1 MQCPKCSHVQLFEGA
16 ECERCGVIFARMHA
30 ASERTAKAS
39 SSPALEEAASAQA
52 VASPALDALPS
63 PGLDASPAEAA
74 PPAAV
79 PISRDGWLAIAAGG
93 GLAALMQLIPA
104 LEVMIGYFLVLVHEL
119 GHALAG
125 WLFGYPSVPA
135 FDFTYGGGVTAHQS
149 QKKILVL
156 LVFGL
161 LAALFWAFRRNRP
174 SQVLVGV
181 LALAYGYALAT
192 PWHEIVMIAMGH
204 GAELL
209 FASLFLN
216 RALSGRACTYEIERP
231 LYAWIGFYI
240 ILHDLRFSY
249 GLIAYPYERLAYM
262 NAKGGGH
269 WMDFSRLANDYFN
282 TSLES
287 IATAFL
293 LLCLAPPLLSF
304 LFHRYRPQ
312 LGALAMRLRRIE

>member
-1 MQCPKCSHVQLFEGA
+1 VQLFEGA
-16 ECERCGVIFARMHA
+16 ECERCGVIFARLHA
-30 ASERTAKAS
+30 ASEPAVQAS
-39 SSPALEEAASAQA
+39 SSSALEEAVSAQPLA
-52 VASPALDALPS
+52 GWGLNGLPPPRLDPL
-63 PGLDASPAEAA
+63 PAEAA
-74 PPAAV
+74 LPTVV
-79 PISRDGWLAIAAGG
+79 PISREGWLAIAAGG

-156 LVFGL
+156 VVFGL
-161 LAALFWAFRRNRP
+161 LAALFWAFRRNRT
-174 SQVLVGV
+174 SQVLVVV

-192 PWHEIVMIAMGH
+192 SWHEIVMIAMGH

-249 GLIAYPYERLAYM
+249 GLVANPYERLAYM

-269 WMDFSRLANDYFN
+269 WMDFSRLSEDYFH

-287 IATAFL
+287 VATAFL

-312 LGALAMRLRRIE
+312 LGALGMRLRRIE